1 MSDEMVLM
9 TVSVGNTHTTA
20 VPWGADGN
28 AGAVEKFASDF
39 RSMQKVA
46 ERATKAKEVLLASVV
61 KSCTSK
67 LMNDLLALGKPLLI
81 FRKDIPAPIR
91 VGPQPAERVGDDR
104 VAACMGAVTLDPAS
118 PWVVV
123 DAGTAVTVNAVRPG
137 SGDDPPR
144 LEGGL
149 IAPGA
154 ALCLRSL
161 NQGTAQLP
169 GIEAGAFEKSG
180 FDFIGR
186 NTEEAMLYGVLTLQ
200 AAAVSAMVEGQRAIV
215 GSKAKVVFTGGGAS
229 FLVEAMRNTGALK
242 FEPVLQPNLIHL
254 GLHASWKAARK

>member
-1 MSDEMVLM
+1 MSDESMLM
-9 TVSVGNTHTTA
+9 TVNIGNTHTTA
-20 VPWGADGN
+20 VAWGADGK
-28 AGAVEKFASDF
+28 AGALEKYTSDF

-46 ERATKAKEVLLASVV
+46 ERAAAVKEVLLASVV

-67 LMNDLLALGKPLLI
+67 LLNDLAAMGKPLLL

-91 VGPQPAERVGDDR
+91 IGPQPAERVGDDR
-104 VAACMGAVTLDPAS
+104 VAACLGAVALDGTC

-137 SGDDPPR
+137 SADDPPR

-169 GIEAGAFEKSG
+169 GIGAGAFEKSG

-200 AAAVSAMVEGQRAIV
+200 AAAVTAMVEGQRAIV
-215 GSKAKVVFTGGGAS
+215 GSKANVVFTGGGAS
-229 FLVEAMRNTGALK
+229 FLLDAMRNTGALK
-242 FEPVLQPNLIHL
+242 FEPILQPNLVHL